1 MKRLMT
7 ILVVSALSV
16 ISINSST
23 FAASD
28 TECNFC
34 KQKAWPG
41 LVSVAGSISNCD
53 SGDFEDQMAS
63 FCEQFSSTEYSLC
76 IDYRWSKDASDC
88 NDYKNG
94 AWSSADDYCSY
105 KEMCES
111 SSTSCP
117 SDCVAGVTYS
127 DTSSSGSYDS
137 VRITRTFCGAST
149 GYKCST
155 ETETVEI
162 TNNAQFQDGN
172 ECAAGTCRDW
182 DCKFTAA
189 AGGTT
194 CATQGAGGPVPFCTC
209 VMETTQSGVTTLKT
223 WAVRL
228 WCNSTT
234 SDDYNCNQGESDDSG
249 KYLYCDQ
256 SYGGT
261 STSTG
266 ICRYKK
272 TCSSTCE
279 NSWTAMSNGWYKYR
293 LTSSCDYKTGSCVDG
308 TTYQYSCNHDNKYY
322 ENGKT
327 LTCSSPT
334 SGYRN
339 CTGCSKCSDGSTD
352 FGNVSGNNAYKQ
364 QYKYV
369 FSQIS
374 GSSNY
379 QCQKVYQNVY
389 QCNTGYYGN
398 PGSSMSGCNA
408 CPTLAQSNLTVVKD
422 ENGVVRVSSPAGTT
436 AVTGCVAY
444 SGDNDSRGYLSDGAG
459 TFYWRTDPDSGDG
472 QCNYQ

>member
-23 FAASD
+23 FAEED
-28 TECNFC
+28 TECQFC
-34 KQKAWPG
+34 KNKMWQIIQDVADVVDDCDENRWTDKMEEECMGFSGNELSMCTSYGYQK
-41 LVSVAGSISNCD
+41 D
-53 SGDFEDQMAS
+53 
-63 FCEQFSSTEYSLC
+63 T
-76 IDYRWSKDASDC
+76 SDC
-88 NDYKNG
+88 NGYHQGK
-94 AWSSADDYCSY
+94 WSSAEDYCSY
-105 KEMCES
+105 KGKCES
-111 SSTSCP
+111 TSTSCP
-117 SDCVAGVTYS
+117 ADCVTGITYS
-127 DTSSSGSYDS
+127 DSSDTS
-137 VRITRTFCGAST
+137 VRITRTFCGKST

-155 ETETVEI
+155 ETETVSI
-162 TNNAQFQDGN
+162 TNDPEFVNGD

-182 DCKFTAA
+182 NCKFTAA

-194 CATQGAGGPVPFCTC
+194 CASQGAGGTVPFCTC
-209 VMETTQSGVTTLKT
+209 VMETTQSGGVTTLKT
-223 WAVRL
+223 AAVRL

-234 SDDYNCNQGESDDSG
+234 ADDYNCNQGESDDSG
-249 KYLYCDQ
+249 KYLYCDL
-256 SYGGT
+256 SYG
-261 STSTG
+261 SSSSNG

-322 ENGKT
+322 ENGNT
-327 LTCSSPT
+327 VTCSSPT
-334 SGYRN
+334 SGTRN
-339 CTGCSKCSDGSTD
+339 CSGCRKCNDGLTH
-352 FGNVSGNNAYKQ
+352 FNNISGNNAYRQ

-369 FSQIS
+369 FSQIP

-379 QCQKVYQNVY
+379 QCQDVAQNIY
-389 QCNTGYYGN
+389 QCNYGYYGN

-408 CPTLAQSNLTVVKD
+408 CPTLAQSNLTVVEDK
-422 ENGVVRVSSPAGTT
+422 NGVVRVSSPAGTT
-436 AVTGCVAY
+436 AITGCAAH

-459 TFYWRTDPDSGDG
+459 TFYWRTNSDNGDG
-472 QCNYQ
+472 VCNYQ

>member
-23 FAASD
+23 FAADD
-28 TECNFC
+28 TECQFC
-34 KQKAWPG
+34 KNYMWQIIQD
-41 LVSVAGSISNCD
+41 VADVVDDCD
-53 SGDFEDQMAS
+53 EN
-63 FCEQFSSTEYSLC
+63 
-76 IDYRWSKDASDC
+76 RWSDKMENECLGFSGNELSMCTGYGYQKDASDC
-88 NDYKNG
+88 NDYHQG
-94 AWSSADDYCSY
+94 MWSSAEDYCSY
-105 KEMCES
+105 KGKCES
-111 SSTSCP
+111 TSTSCP
-117 SDCVAGVTYS
+117 SDCVTGITYS
-127 DTSSSGSYDS
+127 DTSSVGSVDY
-137 VRITRTFCGAST
+137 VKITRTFCGAST

-162 TNNAQFQDGN
+162 TNDAQFQDGN

-182 DCKFTAA
+182 NCKFTAA

-194 CATQGAGGPVPFCTC
+194 CTNQGAGGTVPFCTC
-209 VMETTQSGVTTLKT
+209 VMEGTVSGVVTLKT
-223 WAVRL
+223 LAVRL

-234 SDDYNCNQGESDDSG
+234 ADDYNCNQGESDDSG

-322 ENGKT
+322 ENGRT

-339 CTGCSKCSDGSTD
+339 CTGCSKCSDGSTYFD
-352 FGNVSGNNAYKQ
+352 DISGNNAYRQ
-364 QYKYV
+364 QYKLV

-389 QCNTGYYGN
+389 QCNNGYYGN

-408 CPTLAQSNLTVVKD
+408 CPTLAQSNLTVVEDK
-422 ENGVVRVSSPAGTT
+422 NGVVRVSSPAGTT

-459 TFYWRTDPDSGDG
+459 TFYWRTDADTGDG
-472 QCNYQ
+472 TCNYQ